1 MRTGRRLSGRV
12 ARGAALLLLASA
24 CRVVSET
31 PEGELAVSTDL
42 RPTRVSVAQFR
53 DGLDL
58 TVRATNAGPQRIV
71 VPLGGP
77 AMTQGATAA
86 ESDGVGF
93 GLRVA
98 RTDGTPVAMRF
109 LPPSDTIVA
118 LNAGATLRQQFH
130 LDFGTEKPGAL
141 PPGNYEVI
149 GSFGRA
155 EAPPIRLR
163 VRP

>member
-1 MRTGRRLSGRV
+1 MLLT
-12 ARGAALLLLASA
+12 AAA

-31 PEGELAVSTDL
+31 PEGELSVSTDL
-42 RPTRVSVAQFR
+42 RPTRVSVDQFE

-71 VPLGGP
+71 VPLGAP
-77 AMTQGATAA
+77 EMTRGSTAA

-93 GLRVA
+93 GLRVTRA
-98 RTDGTPVAMRF
+98 DGTPVAMRF
-109 LPPSDTIVA
+109 LPPSDTAIA

-130 LDFGTEKPGAL
+130 LDFGTGKPGAL
-141 PPGNYEVI
+141 PPGDYDVT
-149 GSFGRA
+149 GSFGRV